1 MLVQFS
7 LFPVGEKSLT
17 KPVSRIIDIIDK
29 SGLAY
34 QTTSMGTLVE
44 GDYDEV
50 FNLIKKCHH
59 TLRKNHDRVYGVI
72 KLDDRKG
79 AKGRL
84 KAKVDSVEKT
94 LGRKIKR

>member
-17 KPVSRIIDIIDK
+17 KPVSKIIDIIDK
-29 SGLAY
+29 SGLPY
-34 QTTSMGTLVE
+34 QTTGMGTLIE
-44 GDYDEV
+44 GNYDEI
-50 FNLIKKCHH
+50 FRLIKKCHSV
-59 TLRKNHDRVYGVI
+59 LGKSHDRIYGVI

-84 KAKVDSVEKT
+84 KGKVDSVEKA
-94 LGRKIKR
+94 LGRRIKR

>member
-17 KPVSRIIDIIDK
+17 KPVAKMIDIIDK
-29 SGLAY
+29 SGLPY
-34 QTTSMGTLVE
+34 QTTAMGTLVE
-44 GDYDEV
+44 GTYDEI
-50 FNLIKKCHH
+50 FGLIKKCHN
-59 TLRKNHDRVYGVI
+59 LLKKDYDRIYGVI

-84 KAKVDSVEKT
+84 KGKVDSVEKS

>member
-17 KPVSRIIDIIDK
+17 KPVAKMIDIIDR
-29 SGLAY
+29 SGLPY

-44 GDYDEV
+44 GSYDEI
-50 FNLIKKCHH
+50 FRLIKKCHN
-59 TLRKNHDRVYGVI
+59 LLKKDYDRIYGVI
-72 KLDDRKG
+72 KLDERRG

-84 KAKVDSVEKT
+84 KGKVDSVEKA
-94 LGRKIKR
+94 LGRKIRR

>member
-17 KPVSRIIDIIDK
+17 KPVAKMIDIIDR
-29 SGLAY
+29 SGLPY

-44 GDYDEV
+44 GSYDEI
-50 FNLIKKCHH
+50 FRLIKKCHN
-59 TLRKNHDRVYGVI
+59 LLKKNYDRIYGVI
-72 KLDDRKG
+72 KLDERRG

-84 KAKVDSVEKT
+84 KGKVDSVEKA
-94 LGRKIKR
+94 LGRKIRR

>member
-7 LFPVGEKSLT
+7 LFPVGERSLT
-17 KPVSRIIDIIDK
+17 KPVSKLIDIIDK
-29 SGLAY
+29 SGLPY
-34 QTTSMGTLVE
+34 QTTAMGTLIE
-44 GDYDEV
+44 GNYDQV
-50 FNLIKKCHH
+50 FRLIKKCHNV
-59 TLRKNHDRVYGVI
+59 LKKDHDRIYGVI

-84 KAKVDSVEKT
+84 KGKVNSVEKA

>member
-17 KPVSRIIDIIDK
+17 KPVAKMIDIIDK
-29 SGLAY
+29 SGLSY

-44 GDYDEV
+44 GSYDEI
-50 FNLIKKCHH
+50 FRLIKKCHN
-59 TLRKNHDRVYGVI
+59 LLKKDYDRIYGVI
-72 KLDDRKG
+72 KLDERRG

-84 KAKVDSVEKT
+84 KGKVDSVEKA
-94 LGRKIKR
+94 LGRKIRR

>member
-17 KPVSRIIDIIDK
+17 KPVARMIDIIDK
-29 SGLAY
+29 SGLPY
-34 QTTSMGTLVE
+34 QTTAMGTLVE
-44 GDYDEV
+44 GSYDEI
-50 FNLIKKCHH
+50 FGLIKRCHN
-59 TLRKNHDRVYGVI
+59 LLKKDFDRIYGVI

-79 AKGRL
+79 AKARL
-84 KAKVDSVEKT
+84 KGKVDSVENS

>member
-17 KPVSRIIDIIDK
+17 KPVSKVIDLIDK

-34 QTTSMGTLVE
+34 QTTAMGTIVE
-44 GDYDEV
+44 GDYDQI
-50 FNLIKKCHH
+50 FKLIKRCHNL
-59 TLRKNHDRVYGVI
+59 LRKDYGRIYGVI
-72 KLDDRKG
+72 KIDDRKG

-84 KAKVDSVEKT
+84 RGKVESVEKA
-94 LGRKIKR
+94 LKRKIKK